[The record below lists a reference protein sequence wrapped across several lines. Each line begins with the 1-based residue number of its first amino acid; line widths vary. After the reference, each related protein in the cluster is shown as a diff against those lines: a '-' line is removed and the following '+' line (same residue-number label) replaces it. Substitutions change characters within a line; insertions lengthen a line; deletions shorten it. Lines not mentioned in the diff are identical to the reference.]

1 MLLPALSVVHNATT
15 LLFGV
20 YISAAF
26 LGIRMNRKNGGRLLL
41 FSLAVGAVDILSY
54 ALLGTDGTQKVYPL
68 IVHIPLVLFLSF
80 YYKYKPA
87 LAALSVLTAYLCCQI
102 SNWLGL
108 LAMTVTGSEYV
119 YYAVRIAV
127 TGIAFVLLIRYV
139 SGATATLLEKP
150 TKSLLIF
157 AMVPFM
163 YYVFD
168 YVAGVYTGLLY
179 AGTRVV
185 TEFLGFVLCLFYIL
199 FIFLYFRQYEE
210 KNQAEQRNRLL
221 KMQQVQTAKEIEAIR
236 RSKREVSI
244 LRHDM
249 RHFLSSLS
257 VLIEKGEN
265 EKAQEYIH
273 EIIASVD
280 NTVRHRYCANETVNM
295 ILSSY
300 ERTMEEN
307 GIALRYTLQLS
318 ETLPLSDVDIT
329 SVLSNAIEN
338 AIHAVLPLEKERR
351 IIELTAAEKNGKILL
366 SVANPYSQKP
376 KMSDGM
382 PVTEDKQHGFGTQS
396 IRYTVESHNGS
407 CRFSVTD
414 ERFLLQIIV

>member
-1 MLLPALSVVHNATT
+1 MLLQALSVVHNATT

-41 FSLAVGAVDILSY
+41 FSLAVGAVYVLSY
-54 ALLGTDGTQKVYPL
+54 ALLGTEGTQKVYPL
-68 IVHIPLVLFLSF
+68 IVHIPLVLFLSL

-108 LAMTVTGSEYV
+108 LAMTVTGSECV

-139 SGATATLLEKP
+139 SDATATLLEKP

-257 VLIEKGEN
+257 ALIEKGEN

-307 GIALRYTLQLS
+307 GINLRYTLQLP

-338 AIHAVLPLEKERR
+338 AIHAVLPLETERR
-351 IIELTAAEKNGKILL
+351 VIELTAAEKNGKILL

>member
-26 LGIRMNRKNGGRLLL
+26 LGIRMNRENGGRLLL

-80 YYKYKPA
+80 YYKYKPT

-351 IIELTAAEKNGKILL
+351 IIELTATEKNGKFLL

>member
-1 MLLPALSVVHNATT
+1 MLLQVLSMVHNATT

-20 YISAAF
+20 YIAAAF
-26 LGIRMNRKNGGRLLL
+26 LGIRMTRSNVGRLML
-41 FSLAVGAVDILSY
+41 FSIAVGVVY
-54 ALLGTDGTQKVYPL
+54 LGTYLWLGTSGTEKVYPL

-80 YYKYKPA
+80 CYHYKPA

-108 LAMTVTGSEYV
+108 LVMTVTGSECI
-119 YYAVRIAV
+119 YYAVRIVV
-127 TGIAFVLLIRYV
+127 TGITFVLLIRYV
-139 SGATATLLEKP
+139 SDATAALLEKP
-150 TKSLLIF
+150 TRSLLIF

-168 YVAGVYTGLLY
+168 YAAGVYTGLLY

-210 KNQAEQRNRLL
+210 KNKAEQRNRLL
-221 KMQQVQTAKEIEAIR
+221 KLQQVQTAKEIDAIR
-236 RSKREVSI
+236 RSQREVSI

-249 RHFLSSLS
+249 RHFLSGLS
-257 VLIEKGEN
+257 ALIEKGEN
-265 EKAQEYIH
+265 DKAQEYIH

-300 ERTMEEN
+300 EPTMEEN
-307 GIALRYTLQLS
+307 GITLRCALQLP
-318 ETLPLSDVDIT
+318 ETLPLSDVDMT

-338 AIHAVLPLEKERR
+338 AIHAVLPLEKEQRL
-351 IIELTAAEKNGKILL
+351 IELNASEKNGKLL
-366 SVANPYSQKP
+366 ISVANPYSQKP

-382 PVTEDKQHGFGTQS
+382 PITEEKQHGFGTQS

-414 ERFLLQIIV
+414 ERFILQIIV